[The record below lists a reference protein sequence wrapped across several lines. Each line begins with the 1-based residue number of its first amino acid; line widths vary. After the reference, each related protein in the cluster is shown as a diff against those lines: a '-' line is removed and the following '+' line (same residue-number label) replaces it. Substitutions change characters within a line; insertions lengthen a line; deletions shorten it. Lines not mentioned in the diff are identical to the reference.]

1 MIFYALDRSSPF
13 VVPSVVPM
21 NIGKGATVA
30 NKLDILFRKS
40 SRSPKTPSPPLRLSV
55 SCCDP
60 NITVGGDLSCRST
73 PSGRKKTERKGE
85 AGRDN

>member
-55 SCCDP
+55 SCCDAALHWVTTWVVAQCP
-60 NITVGGDLSCRST
+60 G
-73 PSGRKKTERKGE
+73 
-85 AGRDN
+85 AF